1 MSAREVAV
9 KGSAR
14 VELAAYGVADA
25 EHQVEKE
32 LRALWPGARIVV
44 LEVARVDPE
53 SRIVEAFAIRYQL
66 RGTVPV
72 EAESDDAARR
82 DAFRHLRERFAGTR
96 HARIAWEAGT

>member
-1 MSAREVAV
+1 VSAREVAV

-44 LEVARVDPE
+44 LEVARSDPQP
-53 SRIVEAFAIRYQL
+53 RIVEEFAVRYTI

-72 EAESDDAARR
+72 AAESDAEARR
-82 DAFRHLRERFAGTR
+82 AAFRHLRERFAGTR
-96 HARIAWEAGT
+96 HERIVWEAA